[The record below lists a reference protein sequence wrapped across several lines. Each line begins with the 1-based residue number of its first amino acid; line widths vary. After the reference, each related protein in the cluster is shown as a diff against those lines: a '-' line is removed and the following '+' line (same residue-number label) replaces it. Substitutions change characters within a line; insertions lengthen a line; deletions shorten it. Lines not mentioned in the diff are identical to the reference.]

1 MFRKFMV
8 LFLIIVFSAGTALA
22 QDVHLEI
29 ELTLQKPDDEKTLSG
44 SILEREQD
52 LLVFSGI
59 FPEYAVSVP
68 GKFDFNSL
76 FHSFEEN
83 FTLFIPS
90 FSDIADENKILTQG
104 SRIDGVYSGDLFE
117 EAKTVQTGFISVSD
131 LMTLI
136 RSFSGYKDSGSSR
149 DLLNVL
155 LPGTA
160 AEELND
166 ALIEYSLFDN
176 GKYLTLNVIKDN
188 ATIATISFDFSISK
202 RIEILLGYA
211 EEGKNYYLDTEV
223 KETAENSVKI
233 QSALY
238 ADAWKK
244 GYRDARNNKAVLE
257 TTCSFVLLPELHEIL
272 INGMFVPSNGL
283 ESMMFRGTMSATKAP
298 DLTMEFHFSGAEDNR
313 LIVGIRSAENASD
326 PADKTIVSLE
336 EIRVGQGM
344 NQFTN
349 EISLNFLPFY
359 TALIQ
364 ALPDGYQKLFVMM
377 N

>member
-1 MFRKFMV
+1 MV

-52 LLVFSGI
+52 ILVFSSI